1 MKLINILVGINILS
15 DMFPTQ
21 NGLKQRDASSALIF
35 NFSLE
40 CAMRKVQE
48 NQE

>member
-1 MKLINILVGINILS
+1 
-15 DMFPTQ
+15 
-21 NGLKQRDASSALIF
+21 LIF

-48 NQE
+48 NQEWWKLNRTYQLMICAYVINSVGENKE